1 MDAAFEPVRLF
12 TFFSNTPQQAAT
24 KPNRGKTSSLT
35 QAQFQA

>member
-1 MDAAFEPVRLF
+1 MDAALNQSDYSL
-12 TFFSNTPQQAAT
+12 FSNTPQQAAT